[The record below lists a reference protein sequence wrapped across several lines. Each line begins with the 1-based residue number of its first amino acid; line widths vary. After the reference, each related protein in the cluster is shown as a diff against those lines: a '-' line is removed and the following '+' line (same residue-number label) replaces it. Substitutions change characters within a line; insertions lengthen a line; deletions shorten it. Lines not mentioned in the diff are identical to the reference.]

1 MHPWIIN
8 LQRINLWR
16 LSMCLKIEITIHS
29 DGRPT
34 EIFVFSVKVVN
45 SRFYKVT
52 FGTLSFLKFLRLCY
66 FPVMTWKKSINITWY
81 PGLLPTPQIEK
92 RVLGFMQRKH

>member
-1 MHPWIIN
+1 MQPWIIN

-16 LSMCLKIEITIHS
+16 LSMCLKIEITIDS

-45 SRFYKVT
+45 SRFLQGNFWY
-52 FGTLSFLKFLRLCY
+52 LKFSQVSPTML
-66 FPVMTWKKSINITWY
+66 FPCNDMK
-81 PGLLPTPQIEK
+81 EK
-92 RVLGFMQRKH
+92 N